1 MVAEAIRIDGLAQF
15 SRNLRK
21 LDNDLPKA
29 IRLAGNEAA
38 ELVVKGAKSSMPK
51 RSGRAARTVK
61 AKSTRTAARVSSGSA
76 RVPYV
81 PWLDYG
87 GEGRKRGRPAYRTFK
102 KDGRYVYPS
111 FYRQRDE
118 IQRVLEQGLLRVAKS
133 AGVEVD

>member
-1 MVAEAIRIDGLAQF
+1 MIDPIRIDGLAEF

-21 LDNDLPKA
+21 LENDLPKG

-38 ELVVKGAKSSMPK
+38 ELVVTGARAAMP
-51 RSGRAARTVK
+51 RRTGRAARTVK

-87 GEGRKRGRPAYRTFK
+87 GEGRRKGRPAYRTFK
-102 KDGRYVYPS
+102 KDGRYVYPA
-111 FYRQRDE
+111 FYRQRDAV
-118 IQRVLEQGLLRVAKS
+118 QQVLEQGLLRVAKS